1 MADFK
6 KIEAL
11 EKRLWSAADSL
22 RANTG
27 LTAQEYSRPILGLI
41 FLKYAEFRFTQAKE
55 RIEAKGSSRRR
66 GTGDIKS
73 QIQAEG
79 AMFVPDDALYSSL
92 LALPEDQT
100 LVCKLI
106 TP

>member
-6 KIEAL
+6 KIEEL

-41 FLKYAEFRFTQAKE
+41 FLKYAEYRFTQAKSN
-55 RIEAKGSSRRR
+55 IEQQASSRRR
-66 GTGDIKS
+66 GSGDIKS
-73 QIQAEG
+73 QVQAEG
-79 AMFVPDDALYSSL
+79 AMYVPDEALFTQL
-92 LALPEDQT
+92 LAIPEGENIG
-100 LVCKLI
+100 V
-106 TP
+106 

>member
-55 RIEAKGSSRRR
+55 RVDAKTSSRRR
-66 GTGDIKS
+66 GGDIKS
-73 QIQAEG
+73 KIQAEG
-79 AMFVPDDALYSSL
+79 AMYVPDDALYSNL
-92 LALPEDQT
+92 LA
-100 LVCKLI
+100 
-106 TP
+106 

>member
-6 KIEAL
+6 KIEEL

-41 FLKYAEFRFTQAKE
+41 FLKYAEYRFTLAKSK
-55 RIEAKGSSRRR
+55 IEEQTSSRRR
-66 GTGDIKS
+66 GSGDIKS
-73 QIQAEG
+73 RLKQKAQC
-79 AMFVPDDALYSSL
+79 MYQMRRF
-92 LALPEDQT
+92 
-100 LVCKLI
+100 
-106 TP
+106 TPSY